1 MAPISL
7 PSLAGDAII
16 PRDALLSASLSAR
29 VTTILRPIS
38 NLLHRRNAQSSAAF
52 HFTGLANRLIARQS
66 DAIND
71 PSIIP
76 TTYGSEN
83 NSPSPGAIAGIVLG
97 SVAGF
102 LLILWL
108 IKQCAN
114 SNNRSSATTTY
125 TDEVVYRDSVRR
137 SSRRNSRSSA
147 RPRSR
152 RVSQTETVEVR
163 RGASPVRVVR
173 EEVRQEQV
181 RQEQPRRPIPV
192 ERVVVEERRE
202 VRKSRE
208 RSPSTSRGGSDE
220 VVVIEEPSPP
230 RRSKSKRDRRDSGF
244 RTVDPLAFGGVVG
257 GEGRR
262 GERRR

>member
-7 PSLAGDAII
+7 PSFAGDSIVA
-16 PRDALLSASLSAR
+16 REALPSASLSAR
-29 VTTILRPIS
+29 LTTILQPIS
-38 NLLHRRNAQSSAAF
+38 SLLHRRNAQLSAGF
-52 HFTGLANRLIARQS
+52 DLKGLAKRLIARQS
-66 DAIND
+66 DGTND
-71 PSIIP
+71 PSVIP
-76 TTYGSEN
+76 TTYGNEN
-83 NSPSPGAIAGIVLG
+83 NSSSPGTIAGIVLG

-108 IKQCAN
+108 LRQCAN

-125 TDEVVYRDSVRR
+125 TDDMAYRDSMRR
-137 SSRRNSRSSA
+137 TSRRNSRSSA
-147 RPRSR
+147 RPHSR
-152 RVSQTETVEVR
+152 RVSQSETVEIR
-163 RGASPVRVVR
+163 RGPSPVRIVR
-173 EEVRQEQV
+173 EEI

-202 VRKSRE
+202 VRKSRD

-230 RRSKSKRDRRDSGF
+230 RRSKSKRERRDSGF
-244 RTVDPLAFGGVVG
+244 RTVDPLSFGGVVG